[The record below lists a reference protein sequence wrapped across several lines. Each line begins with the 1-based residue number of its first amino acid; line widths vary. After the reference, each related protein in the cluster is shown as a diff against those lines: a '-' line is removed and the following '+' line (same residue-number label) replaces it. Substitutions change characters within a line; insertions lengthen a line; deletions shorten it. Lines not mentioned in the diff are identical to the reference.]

1 LTEGTPRPAAA
12 FARRGVSVGRLTK
25 VLVPFAVLGAVG
37 VALAAG
43 YVTAATVVAKMVV
56 TPARRKREDAGIRS
70 VAADLSTVTLGGN
83 ADALRVPGRYGLWF
97 SNDRG
102 YARIGDILELAD
114 DGSVTR
120 EVESVVWGD
129 LRSARHGRLS
139 SWYYTSPS
147 DLGLPVESVDVPVDD
162 GVAPAWLFPA
172 ERPTDRWAV
181 HIHGRGTQRQETL
194 RGVPVFH
201 EKGFTSLV
209 ASYRNDGDAPSSS
222 DGRYGLGST
231 EWRDVDSAIAYA
243 LAHGA
248 RHVVLMGWSMGGAI
262 VLQASVRSAHADS
275 VRGIVLDS
283 PVVDWLET
291 LDYQAGLMRL
301 PRGVAQGAL
310 LLLDSAWATGVIG
323 QDAPVGIAGLDFTMR
338 AHELNVPV
346 LLMHSDDDGYVP
358 ADASHKLAA
367 SRPDIVTLVPFR
379 QAKHTKLWNYD
390 RDRWTSAVSSWL
402 DELID
407 SLEQTREPA

>member
-1 LTEGTPRPAAA
+1 M
-12 FARRGVSVGRLTK
+12 GRLTK
-25 VLVPFAVLGAVG
+25 VLVPFAVVGAIG
-37 VALAAG
+37 VVAAAG

-56 TPARRKREDAGIRS
+56 TPSRRKREDADIRS
-70 VAADLSTVTLGGN
+70 VASDLSTVTLTGT

-102 YARIGDILELAD
+102 YARIGDIVGLGD

-129 LRSARHGRLS
+129 LRTARHGRLS
-139 SWYYTSPS
+139 SWYYTSPG
-147 DLGLPVESVDVPVDD
+147 DLGLPVESVDVTVDD
-162 GVAPAWLFPA
+162 GTAPAWLFPA
-172 ERPTDRWAV
+172 ERPTDRWAIHV
-181 HIHGRGTQRQETL
+181 HGRGTQRQEAL
-194 RGVPVFH
+194 RGIPVFH

-231 EWRDVDSAIAYA
+231 EWRDVDAAIAYA
-243 LAHGA
+243 LANGA
-248 RHVVLMGWSMGGAI
+248 RHVVLVGWSMGGAI

-283 PVVDWLET
+283 PVVDWPET

-310 LLLDSAWATGVIG
+310 VLLDSAWATGVVG
-323 QDAPVGIAGLDFTMR
+323 QDAPVGLAGLDFTMR
-338 AHELNVPV
+338 AHELDVPV

-358 ADASHKLAA
+358 ADASHRLADIR
-367 SRPDIVTLVPFR
+367 SDIVTFVPFE

-390 RDRWTSAVSSWL
+390 STRWTSAVSSWL
-402 DELID
+402 DELTG
-407 SLEQTREPA
+407 SLDETMSLDGTRDPA